1 MRCKTCFTFDGVED
15 TFVLHSPPY
24 KSCIFFF
31 VFREEEVRV
40 QEEARIREEEKARAE
55 AKQQEEARKGKA
67 ANTNK
72 YVEFYSQPDILHN
85 NCIISMPL

>member
-1 MRCKTCFTFDGVED
+1 M
-15 TFVLHSPPY
+15 
-24 KSCIFFF
+24 
-31 VFREEEVRV
+31 